1 MTFQQIMFSLQ
12 FGNKAMV
19 PKWARKCREVAVQMC
34 FGLSEPID
42 KQGVIVEIDE
52 LKFGNV
58 SDLIF
63 QISNI

>member
-12 FGNKAMV
+12 FRNKAMV

-34 FGLSEPID
+34 FGLSEPIGE
-42 KQGVIVEIDE
+42 QGVIVEIDE

-63 QISNI
+63 KISNI